1 MDTETDYADP
11 TNQDRVN
18 LDQIMSENTPY
29 NKLVLG
35 CMADNMRLPFADNSF
50 EAYISNLSL
59 MIVQYR
65 ERQISEAF
73 RVLKPGCRACI
84 TIMGREKNMSV
95 IRVIR

>member
-29 NKLVLG
+29 NKLVFG

-50 EAYISNLSL
+50 EAYISSLSL

-65 ERQISEAF
+65 ER
-73 RVLKPGCRACI
+73 
-84 TIMGREKNMSV
+84 
-95 IRVIR
+95 